1 MLPSYLQL
9 RWNPPI
15 QMQFTIIDRE
25 THREKKF
32 IKIEKTDVKTK
43 TKKYRTTEIKKK
55 RTTGGWGVV
64 KCVLYSSS
72 RSPSLTQENLM
83 GKLGTHGAEP

>member
-1 MLPSYLQL
+1 MLLPSYLQL

-15 QMQFTIIDRE
+15 QIQFTIIDRE

-43 TKKYRTTEIKKK
+43 TKKYRKTEIKKK
-55 RTTGGWGVV
+55 RTTGGLGGGEMCFILLQQV
-64 KCVLYSSS
+64 
-72 RSPSLTQENLM
+72 THFNA
-83 GKLGTHGAEP
+83 GKLNG